1 MTGVFSYF
9 CKAQGGGRGLPA
21 KHAEK
26 MSRFNHR
33 RKLAPREIFLRALT
47 ILASIVVLGT
57 VMPKDTVNEMTYKKG
72 EPWDDSPLIAKD
84 SFPVFKPDE
93 VLQRERDSLHR
104 FYEPYFQQDPT
115 VRDSMTE
122 ALKRDFASLSRKT
135 VPHYYLAHLLRKLS
149 EVYQRGV
156 METEDYD
163 RLLQEKTAFV
173 RLFWQNEAGAKPL
186 RQVFTEKTAYE
197 YMMEEGDS
205 TRFTHKALGACDLT
219 RYLRPNL
226 SYDAAKSQ
234 QQRQEVDNTLVPYM
248 GQVQV
253 GQKIVDRG
261 QIVDNYTYCVLKSLE
276 RYQREREKSTAERMA
291 LVTGQFMYATLMV
304 LMLFGYF
311 QQFRSDYLDSTRTV
325 ALVMSLSLVFPL
337 ITYGMME
344 HSLMSVYVIPYCILP
359 IFIRIFMDSRTAF
372 ITHVIMLLT
381 CAVALKHPYEF
392 LVTET
397 LAGLVAIYSL
407 RQLNQRSDLL
417 RAAIAVTA
425 VSLAAYLCMD
435 IIHGNLASTDGLDK
449 WTYIYLTIAGILSM
463 ISYLLLIPVER
474 IFGFTSNV
482 TLVELSNINN
492 TVLRRLS
499 EEAPGTFQHSMQ
511 VANLAAEV
519 ANNLMAKSQLVRT
532 GALYHDIGKLM
543 NPVFF
548 TENQSGVNPHD
559 GLPFEKSAQIIIR
572 HVPDGLKLADKYK
585 LPKAVKDFIATHHGT
600 SMVKY
605 FYISY
610 KNKYP
615 DREPDP
621 RLFTYPGPNP
631 STLEQA
637 ILMMADAVEAAS
649 RSLPEYTEESVSAL
663 VEKVIDSQV
672 REGYFKMC
680 PITFREIEIA
690 KEVLK
695 SKLKTIYHTRVQYP
709 DEVKKPEE
717 ATPDAHGGQQS
728 PSGDGQGAKPGS

>member
-1 MTGVFSYF
+1 
-9 CKAQGGGRGLPA
+9 
-21 KHAEK
+21 

-33 RKLAPREIFLRALT
+33 RKLAPKEIFFRTLAV
-47 ILASIVVLGT
+47 LASIFVLAS
-57 VMPKDTVNEMTYKKG
+57 VMPGDTVSELTYKKG
-72 EPWDDSPLIAKD
+72 EPWDESPLIAMD
-84 SFPVFKPDE
+84 SFPVFKPEE
-93 VLQRERDSLHR
+93 VLKRERDSLHR
-104 FYEPYFQQDPT
+104 FYEPYFQQDPD
-115 VRDSMTE
+115 VKDSMLV
-122 ALKRDFASLSRKT
+122 ALKRDFGKLPKGSI
-135 VPHYYLAHLLRKLS
+135 PDYYLPHWQKKLAD
-149 EVYQRGV
+149 VYQRGV
-156 METEDYD
+156 MSNEDYD
-163 RLLQEKTAFV
+163 RLQQERTAV
-173 RLFWQNEAGAKPL
+173 ICLFWKNEASARPFK
-186 RQVFTEKTAYE
+186 QVFTGKTAYTH
-197 YMMEEGDS
+197 MTSEEDS
-205 TRFTHKALGACDLT
+205 VRFKHIRLEQFDLLK
-219 RYLRPNL
+219 YIQPNL
-226 SYDAAKSQ
+226 TYDEAKSM

-261 QIVDNYTYCVLKSLE
+261 QIVDEYTYCVLKSYE
-276 RYQREREKSTAERMA
+276 RYQKEKEKSATERMA
-291 LVTGQFMYATLMV
+291 LATGQLFYAMLMV
-304 LMLFGYF
+304 LMLYGYF
-311 QQFRSDYLDSTRTV
+311 KQFRSDYLDSPRTV
-325 ALVMSLSLVFPL
+325 ALVMSLYMVFPI

-344 HSLMSVYVIPYCILP
+344 HSLMSVYLVPYCILP

-381 CAVALKHPYEF
+381 CAVALKHPFEF
-392 LVTET
+392 LVTES
-397 LAGLVAIYSL
+397 LSGLVAIYSL

-417 RAAIAVTA
+417 RAAITVTA
-425 VSLAAYLCMD
+425 VSLGAYLCMD
-435 IIHGNLASTDGLDK
+435 IMNGNLESTDGLDK

-463 ISYLLLIPVER
+463 VSYLLLIPVEK

-532 GALYHDIGKLM
+532 GALYHDIGKLE

-548 TENQSGVNPHD
+548 TENQSGITPHD
-559 GLPFEKSAQIIIR
+559 NLSLIQSAQIIIR
-572 HVPDGLKLADKYK
+572 HVNDGMRLADKYK
-585 LPKAVKDFIATHHGT
+585 LPKAIKDFIVTHHGT
-600 SMVKY
+600 SMAKY

-621 RLFTYPGPNP
+621 ALFTYPGPNP
-631 STLEQA
+631 DTLEQA

-649 RSLPEYTEESVSAL
+649 RSLPEYTEESVSVL
-663 VEKVIDSQV
+663 VERIIDGQV
-672 REGYFKMC
+672 KEGFFKMC

-690 KEVLK
+690 KDVFK

-709 DEVKKPEE
+709 DEIKKQEGQE
-717 ATPDAHGGQQS
+717 AGNTTQS
-728 PSGDGQGAKPGS
+728 

>member
-1 MTGVFSYF
+1 M
-9 CKAQGGGRGLPA
+9 
-21 KHAEK
+21 
-26 MSRFNHR
+26 
-33 RKLAPREIFLRALT
+33 
-47 ILASIVVLGT
+47 ASIVILT
-57 VMPKDTVNEMTYKKG
+57 IAMPKNTVNDLNYKKG
-72 EPWDDSPLIAKD
+72 EPWDDAPLIAED
-84 SFPVFKPDE
+84 SFPVFKPE
-93 VLQRERDSLHR
+93 EILSRERDSLHK
-104 FYEPYFQQDPT
+104 FYEPYFQQDPA
-115 VRDSMTE
+115 VRDSQTA
-122 ALKRDFASLSRKT
+122 ALRHGFELQPKGP
-135 VPHYYLAHLLRKLS
+135 VPHYYLAHLLKKLS

-156 METEDYD
+156 MEAEDYD
-163 RLLQEKTAFV
+163 QLQQEKTTIIRV
-173 RLFWQNEAGAKPL
+173 FWQNEANTRAVK
-186 RQVFTEKTAYE
+186 QVFTEKTAYE
-197 YMMEEGDS
+197 YMMTEEDS
-205 TRFTHKALGACDLT
+205 TRFNHSSLARCNLSL
-219 RYLRPNL
+219 YIHPNL
-226 SYDAAKSQ
+226 KHDAIKSQ

-261 QIVDNYTYCVLKSLE
+261 QIVDNYTFCVLKSYE
-276 RYQREREKSTAERMA
+276 RHEQERAKSTSERVT
-291 LVTGQFMYATLMV
+291 LVTGQAFYATLMV

-311 QQFRSDYLDSTRTV
+311 QQFRSDYLDSTQTV
-325 ALVMSLSLVFPL
+325 ALIMTMSLIFPL
-337 ITYGMME
+337 MTFALMK

-359 IFIRIFMDSRTAF
+359 IFVRIFMDSRTAF
-372 ITHVIMLLT
+372 ITHIIMLLT
-381 CAVALKHPYEF
+381 CAVSLHHPFEF
-392 LVTET
+392 IVTES

-435 IIHGNLASTDGLDK
+435 IIHGNAASRDGLDK
-449 WTYIYLTIAGILSM
+449 WTYIYLTIAGVLSM

-532 GALYHDIGKLM
+532 GALYHDIGKLE

-548 TENQSGVNPHD
+548 TENQSGINPHD
-559 GLPFEKSAQIIIR
+559 GLPLEKSAQIIIR
-572 HVPDGLKLADKYK
+572 HVADGLKLADKYK

-600 SMVKY
+600 SMAKY

-621 RLFTYPGPNP
+621 KLFTYPGPNP

-663 VEKVIDSQV
+663 VEKIIDGQV
-672 REGYFKMC
+672 KEGYFKMC

-690 KEVLK
+690 KEVFK

-709 DEVKKPEE
+709 DEVKRQENVSDKAEQ
-717 ATPDAHGGQQS
+717 TS
-728 PSGDGQGAKPGS
+728 L

>member
-1 MTGVFSYF
+1 
-9 CKAQGGGRGLPA
+9 
-21 KHAEK
+21 
-26 MSRFNHR
+26 
-33 RKLAPREIFLRALT
+33 
-47 ILASIVVLGT
+47 
-57 VMPKDTVNEMTYKKG
+57 MPKNTVNELTYKRG
-72 EPWDDSPLIAKD
+72 EPWDDSPLIAMD
-84 SFPVFKPDE
+84 SFPVYKPDQ
-93 VLQRERDSLHR
+93 VLERERDSLHR
-104 FYEPYFQQDPT
+104 FYEPYFQQDPA
-115 VRDSMTE
+115 VRDTQTT
-122 ALKRDFASLSRKT
+122 AFGQAFARLPKGV
-135 VPHYYLAHLLRKLS
+135 VPHYYLQHLQRKLA
-149 EVYQRGV
+149 EVYQRGI
-156 METEDYD
+156 MQAEDYD
-163 RLLQEKTAFV
+163 RLQQEGTAVV
-173 RLFWQNEAGAKPL
+173 RLFWQNEASAKPFK
-186 RQVFTEKTAYE
+186 QVLTEKTAYE
-197 YMMEEGDS
+197 YLMAEEDS
-205 TRFTHKALGACDLT
+205 TRFNRRNMARCDLAKFI
-219 RYLRPNL
+219 RPNL
-226 SYDAAKSQ
+226 TYDAAKSQ
-234 QQRQEVDNTLVPYM
+234 QQRQEVDNMLVPYM

-261 QIVDNYTYCVLKSLE
+261 QIVDDYTYCVLQSLE
-276 RYQREREKSTAERMA
+276 RYQKERERSTAERVA
-291 LVTGQFMYATLMV
+291 LTTGQTLYAMLMV

-311 QQFRSDYLDSTRTV
+311 QQFRSDYLDSVRTV
-325 ALVMSLSLVFPL
+325 ALVASLTLVFPL
-337 ITYGMME
+337 ITYGMMK

-381 CAVALKHPYEF
+381 CAVALKHPFEF

-417 RAAIAVTA
+417 RAAIAVTGA
-425 VSLAAYLCMD
+425 SLASYLCMD
-435 IIHGNLASTDGLDK
+435 VMHGNLSSNDGLDR
-449 WTYIYLTIAGILSM
+449 WTYYYLIIAGLLSM

-532 GALYHDIGKLM
+532 GALYHDIGKLE

-559 GLPFEKSAQIIIR
+559 GLPLEKSAQIIIR
-572 HVPDGLKLADKYK
+572 HVADGLKLADKYK

-600 SMVKY
+600 SMAKY

-610 KNKYP
+610 KNRYP
-615 DREPDP
+615 DSEPDT

-663 VEKVIDSQV
+663 VDKIIDGQV
-672 REGYFKMC
+672 KEGYFKMC
-680 PITFREIEIA
+680 PITFREIEVA
-690 KEVLK
+690 KEVFK

-709 DEVKKPEE
+709 DEKRK
-717 ATPDAHGGQQS
+717 ADTPDAQ
-728 PSGDGQGAKPGS
+728 A

>member
-1 MTGVFSYF
+1 
-9 CKAQGGGRGLPA
+9 
-21 KHAEK
+21 

-33 RKLAPREIFLRALT
+33 RKLAPKEILLRAFA
-47 ILASIVVLGT
+47 ILASIVILAS
-57 VMPKDTVNEMTYKKG
+57 VMPKNTVNELTYKKG
-72 EPWDDSPLIAKD
+72 EPWDDSPLIAMD

-104 FYEPYFQQDPT
+104 FYEPYFQQDPA
-115 VRDSMTE
+115 VRDSMMAALKQGFE
-122 ALKRDFASLSRKT
+122 ALPRKAVPYHYLS
-135 VPHYYLAHLLRKLS
+135 YLQRRLA

-156 METEDYD
+156 MEAEDYD
-163 RLLQEKTAFV
+163 RLQQEKTTTV
-173 RLFWQNEAGAKPL
+173 RLYWQNEAGAKPFK
-186 RQVFTEKTAYE
+186 QVFTEKTAYE
-197 YMMEEGDS
+197 YMMASDDS
-205 TRFTHKALGACDLT
+205 TRFTHRVLGLCELT
-219 RYLRPNL
+219 KYIRPNL
-226 SYDAAKSQ
+226 AYDAAKSQ

-276 RYQREREKSTAERMA
+276 RYQKEREKSTAERMA
-291 LVTGQFMYATLMV
+291 LTTGQFFYATLMV

-311 QQFRSDYLDSTRTV
+311 QQFRSDYLDSPRTV
-325 ALVMSLSLVFPL
+325 ALVMSLSMVFPL

-344 HSLMSVYVIPYCILP
+344 HSLMSVYVVPYCILP
-359 IFIRIFMDSRTAF
+359 IFVRIFMDSRTAF
-372 ITHVIMLLT
+372 ITHIIMLLT
-381 CAVALKHPYEF
+381 CAVALNHPYEF

-532 GALYHDIGKLM
+532 GALYHDIGKLE

-559 GLPFEKSAQIIIR
+559 GLPYEQSAQIIIR
-572 HVPDGLKLADKYK
+572 HVADGLKLADKYK

-621 RLFTYPGPNP
+621 KLFTYPGPNP

-663 VEKVIDSQV
+663 VEKIIDGQV
-672 REGYFKMC
+672 KEGYFKMC
-680 PITFREIEIA
+680 PITFREIEVA
-690 KEVLK
+690 KEVFK

-709 DEVKKPEE
+709 DEVKRN
-717 ATPDAHGGQQS
+717 GS
-728 PSGDGQGAKPGS
+728 PLPTSPRGEKGA

>member
-1 MTGVFSYF
+1 
-9 CKAQGGGRGLPA
+9 
-21 KHAEK
+21 

-33 RKLAPREIFLRALT
+33 RKLTPKEIFLRTIVLLATIL
-47 ILASIVVLGT
+47 ILAS
-57 VMPKDTVNEMTYKKG
+57 VMPRNTVNELSYKKG
-72 EPWDDSPLIAKD
+72 EPWDDSPLIAMD

-104 FYEPYFQQDPT
+104 YYEPYFQRDPAVMDT
-115 VRDSMTE
+115 MLT
-122 ALKRDFASLSRKT
+122 ALRTDFVQHMKGT
-135 VPHYYLAHLLRKLS
+135 VPQYYLSHLQKKLA
-149 EVYQRGV
+149 EVYMRGV
-156 METEDYD
+156 METEWHD
-163 RLLQEKTAFV
+163 RLQQENTAMV
-173 RLFWQNEAGAKPL
+173 RFFWQNEASAKPFK
-186 RQVFTEKTAYE
+186 QVFTEKTAYE
-197 YMMEEGDS
+197 YMMAEEDS
-205 TRFTHKALGACDLT
+205 TRYNHSKLSQCELS
-219 RYLRPNL
+219 RYIRPNL
-226 SYDAAKSQ
+226 RHDAAKSQ
-234 QQRQEVDNTLVPYM
+234 QQRQEVDNMLVPYM
-248 GQVQV
+248 GQVQA

-261 QIVDNYTYCVLKSLE
+261 QIVDNYTYNVLKSLE
-276 RYQREREKSTAERMA
+276 RYQEERQKSTAERVA
-291 LVTGQFMYATLMV
+291 LAVGQLFYATLMV

-311 QQFRSDYLDSTRTV
+311 KQFRSDYLDSPRTV
-325 ALVMSLSLVFPL
+325 ALVMSLGLVFPI
-337 ITYGMME
+337 ITYSMME
-344 HSLMSVYVIPYCILP
+344 HAFMSVYVIPYCILP

-372 ITHVIMLLT
+372 STHIIMLLT
-381 CAVALKHPYEF
+381 CAVALKHPFEF

-417 RAAIAVTA
+417 RAAITVTA
-425 VSLAAYLCMD
+425 VSLGAYLCLDIMD
-435 IIHGNLASTDGLDK
+435 GNLAGTDGLDK

-492 TVLRRLS
+492 PILRRLS

-532 GALYHDIGKLM
+532 GALYHDIGKLE

-559 GLPFEKSAQIIIR
+559 GLPLEKSAQIIIR
-572 HVPDGLKLADKYK
+572 HVTDGLKLADKYK
-585 LPKAVKDFIATHHGT
+585 LPQAVKDFIATHHGT
-600 SMVKY
+600 SMAKY

-621 RLFTYPGPNP
+621 KLFTYPGPNP

-649 RSLPEYTEESVSAL
+649 RSLPEYTEESVSTL
-663 VEKVIDSQV
+663 VEKIIDGQV
-672 REGYFKMC
+672 KDGYFKMC

-690 KEVLK
+690 KEVFK

-709 DEVKKPEE
+709 DEAKKAEE
-717 ATPDAHGGQQS
+717 AAQEAAE
-728 PSGDGQGAKPGS
+728 QG

>member
-1 MTGVFSYF
+1 
-9 CKAQGGGRGLPA
+9 
-21 KHAEK
+21 

-33 RKLAPREIFLRALT
+33 HKLAPKEIVLRALAIVASIV
-47 ILASIVVLGT
+47 ILASM
-57 VMPKDTVNEMTYKKG
+57 MPKNTVNELSYKKG
-72 EPWDDSPLIAKD
+72 EPWDDSPLIAVD

-104 FYEPYFQQDPT
+104 FYEPYFQQNPT
-115 VRDSMTE
+115 VRDSMME
-122 ALKRDFASLSRKT
+122 ALREGFGHLAGKE
-135 VPHYYLAHLLRKLS
+135 VPHYYLPYLQRKLS

-156 METEDYD
+156 METDDYD
-163 RLLQEKTAFV
+163 RLQQEKTSV
-173 RLFWQNEAGAKPL
+173 IRLYWQNEASAKPL
-186 RQVFTEKTAYE
+186 KQVFTEKTAYE
-197 YMMEEGDS
+197 YMMTDEDS
-205 TRFTHKALGACDLT
+205 TRYPHRVLAQCELT
-219 RYLRPNL
+219 KYLRPNL
-226 SYDAAKSQ
+226 AYDAAKSQ

-261 QIVDNYTYCVLKSLE
+261 QIVDNYTFCVLKSLE
-276 RYQREREKSTAERMA
+276 RYQRDREKSTAERMA
-291 LVTGQFMYATLMV
+291 LTTGQVFYATLMV

-311 QQFRSDYLDSTRTV
+311 QQFRSDYLDSPRTV
-325 ALVMSLSLVFPL
+325 ALVMSLSMVFPL
-337 ITYGMME
+337 ITYGMMG
-344 HSLMSVYVIPYCILP
+344 HAFMSVYVIPYCILP
-359 IFIRIFMDSRTAF
+359 IFVRIFMDSRTAF

-417 RAAIAVTA
+417 RAAITVTA
-425 VSLAAYLCMD
+425 VSLAAYFCMD

-449 WTYIYLTIAGILSM
+449 WTYIYLTISGILSM

-492 TVLRRLS
+492 PVLRRLS

-532 GALYHDIGKLM
+532 GALYHDIGKLE

-559 GLPFEKSAQIIIR
+559 GLPLEKSARIIIR
-572 HVPDGLKLADKYK
+572 HVADGLKLADKYK
-585 LPKAVKDFIATHHGT
+585 LPQAVKDFIATHHGT
-600 SMVKY
+600 SMAKY

-621 RLFTYPGPNP
+621 KLFTYPGPNP

-649 RSLPEYTEESVSAL
+649 RSLPKYTEESVSAL
-663 VEKVIDSQV
+663 VDKIIDGQV
-672 REGYFKMC
+672 REGYFNMC
-680 PITFREIEIA
+680 PITFREIEVA
-690 KEVLK
+690 KEVFK

-709 DEVKKPEE
+709 DEVKKSEE
-717 ATPDAHGGQQS
+717 AATPG
-728 PSGDGQGAKPGS
+728 